1 MATLFKGLLSID
13 SLAEM
18 PLPFVHILR
27 DERIKQLEARK
38 RQNEIMANKMS
49 SNFNN
54 KPTASSGD
62 AAGFDESAIED
73 MVNGL
78 T

>member
-49 SNFNN
+49 SNFN
-54 KPTASSGD
+54 KPTAAPSGD

>member
-49 SNFNN
+49 SNFN
-54 KPTASSGD
+54 KPAASPD
-62 AAGFDESAIED
+62 AAAGFDESAIED

>member
-49 SNFNN
+49 SNFN

>member
-49 SNFNN
+49 SNFN
-54 KPTASSGD
+54 KPAAASGD

>member
-49 SNFNN
+49 SNFN
-54 KPTASSGD
+54 KPAASPDG

>member
-49 SNFNN
+49 SNFN
-54 KPTASSGD
+54 KPAAPSGG